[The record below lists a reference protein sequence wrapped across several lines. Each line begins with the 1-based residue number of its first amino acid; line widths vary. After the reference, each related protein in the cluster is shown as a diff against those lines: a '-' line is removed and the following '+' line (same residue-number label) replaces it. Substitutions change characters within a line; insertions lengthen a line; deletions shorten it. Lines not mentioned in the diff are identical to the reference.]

1 MGQVD
6 EVKVTRN
13 PGFPIMLGQK
23 KNLVNIQYRNFHIIY
38 SSNFHYV
45 RIIAMCEYYKCNK
58 NVF

>member
-1 MGQVD
+1 ML
-6 EVKVTRN
+6 VTRN
-13 PGFPIMLGQK
+13 PGFPIMLGPK
-23 KNLVNIQYRNFHIIY
+23 KILVNIQYRNFHIID